1 MRRVL
6 VQELSG
12 LKSSHR
18 GRLDIIATI
27 LRSARVGV
35 GKTSIM
41 YKCNLSFK
49 QLEVYLGF
57 LLRKGH
63 VKMVTRPG
71 GNNSRYFETTEMGL
85 NFLQAYRN
93 FEELMSR

>member
-6 VQELSG
+6 VQVLSG

-27 LRSARVGV
+27 LRSAMVGV
-35 GKTSIM
+35 RKTSIM
-41 YKCNLSFK
+41 YRCNLSFR

-63 VKMVTRPG
+63 VKVSTKSK
-71 GNNSRYFETTEMGL
+71 GNNSRFFETTETGL
-85 NFLQAYRN
+85 DFLRAYRN
-93 FEELMSR
+93 LEELMSK